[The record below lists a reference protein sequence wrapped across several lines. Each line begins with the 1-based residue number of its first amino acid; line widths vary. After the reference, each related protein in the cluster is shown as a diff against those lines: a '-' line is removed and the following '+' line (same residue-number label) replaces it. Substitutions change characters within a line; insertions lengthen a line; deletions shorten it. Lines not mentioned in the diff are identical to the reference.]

1 MAREPRPTD
10 VQKNIDATVRDTSTD
25 EQAAMLDEAQ
35 QKQQQ
40 VYKLDPK
47 TKIPVSKIE
56 GSVWKSRK
64 SGNIKRMSWLFEAW
78 NEAEAYYSAGQM
90 DHRRTTGGESQGNK
104 VVSKNRG
111 RKFSSTDNQVYANV
125 NAVIPTIY
133 AKNPEIEITMN
144 KTSMEGV
151 GVILEHFANNLAKRK
166 DAPGINLKPKAR
178 KNAMRCEVTNEAWML
193 VRYTQKDVSADQ
205 AREDIVRI
213 GKELATAENESDIRR
228 LEGELMAL
236 EETCDVLDPSGPG
249 IQTLRGDQV
258 IVDDDSTEDDH
269 SDANWMMA
277 QVWLP
282 TVYLNAKFRQQDG
295 KGNYVSAYKPSH
307 VVDARANGDAQGITD
322 LQREIDSFHI
332 FEQGL
337 DNPNHYGYDDRGAY
351 ERAKRTKCWYCFDK
365 VKRRF
370 YLYADNDFTWPVWV
384 FDDPYHLPTF
394 FPLFK
399 LQYHTDPK
407 LNRTKGEVS
416 HYLDQQDEIN
426 QITDELN
433 RARSALQ
440 DRGWFDSAL
449 DQKKVEE
456 LMNGNDR
463 KWVGISPPDGKKL
476 NDLILPPPLPSL
488 QYEHLWDKSR
498 AMQSIQQISGVME
511 SMRGEQFK
519 TNTTNKAIEA
529 YSSNSN
535 VRLDEK
541 RDAIEDHIGEVMWA
555 VLFLCLQFM
564 EPAQILDISGQED
577 PEDQFSMMTM
587 MTPEQIR
594 NTFTCSCVGGSTQK
608 PTSAAKKAEAL
619 QVVQVLG
626 QFGSNPYSVIIAL
639 RMLGR
644 AFDGMTITNQDWQL
658 LLQTMMMSLQKAGAG
673 PQGVAQGDPDAAQES
688 AQEDQGE
695 GGEQNEQDMIKEV
708 QARAKAQGKT
718 VTPMQAKHALQR
730 RAQNGANTQ

>member
-10 VQKNIDATVRDTSTD
+10 VQKNIDATMRDTSTP
-25 EQAAMLDEAQ
+25 EQAAMMDEAQ
-35 QKQQQ
+35 QAQEQ

-64 SGNIKRMSWLFEAW
+64 TGNLKRMSWLFEAW

-90 DHRRTTGGESQGNK
+90 DHRRGTGGESKGND

-111 RKFSSTDNQVYANV
+111 RKFSSTDNQVYATV

-144 KTSMEGV
+144 KPSMEMWGTV
-151 GVILEHFANNLAKRK
+151 LKHFGNNIAKRK

-178 KNAMRCEVTNEAWML
+178 KNVMRCEVTNEAWML
-193 VRYTQKDVSADQ
+193 VGYVKKDVSADQ

-213 GKELATAENESDIRR
+213 GKELAAAENESDIKR

-236 EETCDVLDPSGPG
+236 EETCDILDPAGPFCR
-249 IQTLRGDQV
+249 TLRGDQV

-277 QVWLP
+277 QVWFP
-282 TVYLNAKFRQQDG
+282 TVYLNARYRQKDD
-295 KGNYVSAYKPSH
+295 KGNYVSPYKPSH
-307 VVDARANGDAQGITD
+307 VVDARTNNDAQGITD

-337 DNPNHYGYDDRGAY
+337 DSPNQYGYDDRSAY

-416 HYLDQQDEIN
+416 HYLDQQDTIN
-426 QITDELN
+426 QIDDELN
-433 RARSALQ
+433 RARTALQ
-440 DRGWFDSAL
+440 DRGFIDSDF

-456 LMNGNDR
+456 LLLSVGR
-463 KWVGISPPDGKKL
+463 KWIPLKAPDGKTLK
-476 NDLILPPPLPSL
+476 DAVLPPPMPSL
-488 QYEHLWDKSR
+488 QYEHLWDKSGP
-498 AMQSIQQISGVME
+498 MQSINQISGVME
-511 SMRGEQFK
+511 AIRGEQFK
-519 TNTTNKAIEA
+519 TNTTNKAIEV

-555 VLFLCLQFM
+555 VIFLCLQFM
-564 EPAQILDISGQED
+564 TPEEITDLSGVEIPPEQAQ
-577 PEDQFSMMTM
+577 MMTQ

-594 NTFTCSCVGGSTQK
+594 KTFTCSCVGGSTQK
-608 PTSAAKKAEAL
+608 PTSASKKAEAL
-619 QVVQVLG
+619 QVGQILG
-626 QFGSNPYSVIIAL
+626 QFGGSPYAAVLAI
-639 RMLGR
+639 RMMSR
-644 AFDGMTITNQDWQL
+644 AFDGMVITAQDWQM

-673 PQGVAQGDPDAAQES
+673 PQGANPDAAQEGT
-688 AQEDQGE
+688 QEDQAE
-695 GGEQNEQDMIKEV
+695 GGEPSEEEVIKEV

-718 VTPMQAKHALQR
+718 VTPMQAKAAVQR
-730 RAQNGANTQ
+730 RAANGAH